1 MRKILF
7 GLFICAFTASLATA
21 QESATQ
27 QQIDQLTGKIQ
38 DLTDMQAAQG
48 KKIAELEKQIS
59 DLSDKLNQPAA
70 ANNSASADDIKRLTE
85 AIQKVDKSRQD
96 DNEKIMK
103 VLDKLAKGGG
113 VSAPPHNRSTVIPPE
128 NPGTTTATAAGT
140 GDKQNG
146 YWYPVKDKDTLI
158 AIAKAYSAELKTK
171 ITPHQ
176 ILAANPGLT
185 ATNLSVGKKI
195 FIPDPNAK

>member
-7 GLFICAFTASLATA
+7 GLFIFAFTASLATA

-27 QQIDQLTGKIQ
+27 QQIDQILGKIQ

-48 KKIAELEKQIS
+48 KKIADLEKQIS

-70 ANNSASADDIKRLTE
+70 ANNSASAEDLRKLAEQVQEIDKKRQE
-85 AIQKVDKSRQD
+85 
-96 DNEKIMK
+96 DNQQILKA
-103 VLDKLAKGGG
+103 LDKLAKGGG
-113 VSAPPHNRSTVIPPE
+113 VSASPRNRPTTVSTE
-128 NPGTTTATAAGT
+128 NPATTTATATGT
-140 GDKQNG
+140 GGKQNG
-146 YWYPVKDKDTLI
+146 YYYEVKDKDTLI

-171 ITPHQ
+171 ITVDQ

-185 ATNLSVGKKI
+185 AKNLSVGKKI
-195 FIPDPNAK
+195 FIPAPAQ